1 VELRKIQPAVP
12 RAAEEGGVKMNP
24 VSPPRYYRID
34 DRMLDPRFFHR
45 TVDGVITDDGKF
57 EGHTV
62 TDPPPV
68 GTMVRFKLHKFDG
81 DRFASGAIVAVAEL
95 DAYEKWEKRR
105 WEIVAEERAWQDLV
119 ERATKEN
126 AARDFNASL
135 NIPVRWQTAQK
146 IALNA
151 CYEGNGSGARS
162 NSVEH
167 IQIMET
173 LVVGRLKRAAKD
185 LLCGA
190 KPGYEGLST
199 TGPHW
204 FSKPDDPIYRVT
216 CTACLKI
223 AKRLVTRSRADCS

>member
-1 VELRKIQPAVP
+1 MNAV
-12 RAAEEGGVKMNP
+12 AT
-24 VSPPRYYRID
+24 PRYYRID
-34 DRMLDPRFFHR
+34 DRMLDPRFFNG
-45 TVDGVITDDGKF
+45 TVDGAVTADGKF
-57 EGHTV
+57 YGNV
-62 TDPPPV
+62 VIDPPAA
-68 GTMVRFKLHKFDG
+68 GTMMRFKFHKFEG
-81 DRFASGAIVAVAEL
+81 DRFASGTVVVIAEL
-95 DAYEKWEKRR
+95 DAYEKWEKHRR
-105 WEIVAEERAWQDLV
+105 EIAAEDRAWQGLV
-119 ERATKEN
+119 DRATKEN

-135 NIPVRWQTAQK
+135 SLPVRWQLAQK

-167 IQIMET
+167 VQVMET
-173 LVVGRLKRAAKD
+173 LIVGRLKRAAKD

-190 KPGYEGLST
+190 KPGIEGLST

-223 AKRLVTRSRADCS
+223 SRRLVTVSGQTRIVP